1 MKLSDLEL
9 KYKQKA
15 YNIFDDIL
23 NAQKDLEF
31 TRIDE
36 LRKISKSILQNNNIF
51 ENKKNEFLYQSIEDN
66 LHKFEESINVY
77 TKDNLENILQGKI
90 YDALDNI
97 SYKFESLEQNEEYSY
112 EEYEY
117 NLNEEVDEDIIKLFR

>member
-51 ENKKNEFLYQSIEDN
+51 ENKK
-66 LHKFEESINVY
+66 
-77 TKDNLENILQGKI
+77 
-90 YDALDNI
+90 
-97 SYKFESLEQNEEYSY
+97 
-112 EEYEY
+112 
-117 NLNEEVDEDIIKLFR
+117 